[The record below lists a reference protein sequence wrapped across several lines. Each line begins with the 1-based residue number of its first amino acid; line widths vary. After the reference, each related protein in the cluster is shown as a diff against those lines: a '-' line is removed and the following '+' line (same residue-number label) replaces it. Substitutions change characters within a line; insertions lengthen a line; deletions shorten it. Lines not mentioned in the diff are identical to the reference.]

1 LTRIPVMGRRGKL
14 LTIIKIF
21 FLFFIIVFCCHE
33 GHPIGLL
40 VPFIDFWRR
49 RMQRHIRRAGSKWHT
64 HGRGLTTKVVVSLLL
79 TPRQLM
85 YIGRYVPAHRKEGCN
100 TMGQSSS
107 HPATTTSTT
116 TTTTWCGRSATRRGM
131 RDRQQHVYESW
142 RGLSSDSLLDC
153 LDQSRRGCRRD
164 VLFLSQSETESPL
177 QSSS

>member
-1 LTRIPVMGRRGKL
+1 VGRRGIL

-21 FLFFIIVFCCHE
+21 FLFLFIFSCHE

-49 RMQRHIRRAGSKWHT
+49 RMKRHIRRVGSKWHT
-64 HGRGLTTKVVVSLLL
+64 HGRGLTTKVVVSIPL
-79 TPRQLM
+79 TPHQLM
-85 YIGRYVPAHRKEGCN
+85 HIGRYVPAHGKEGCN

-116 TTTTWCGRSATRRGM
+116 TTTTWFGDPRPGEGRKGLAAACPRELEGAFFRRPA
-131 RDRQQHVYESW
+131 
-142 RGLSSDSLLDC
+142 GLFGLI
-153 LDQSRRGCRRD
+153 QKGCRRD